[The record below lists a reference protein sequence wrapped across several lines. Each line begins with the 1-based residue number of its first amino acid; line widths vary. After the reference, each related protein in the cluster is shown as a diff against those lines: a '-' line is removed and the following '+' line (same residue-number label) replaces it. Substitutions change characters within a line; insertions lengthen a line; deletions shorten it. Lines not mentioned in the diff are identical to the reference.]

1 VGFDKV
7 AHLQTAGIESIQLY
21 RLDPNLCAANPIS
34 VVAGCLIAIDDSCD
48 FLDLDLRALLHP
60 HRLEYRPAVI
70 GGPPDVFDLHSG
82 RCHRAVGGEEGAFV
96 AIIPGLGL
104 SVKKLLDGGLGH

>member
-21 RLDPNLCAANPIS
+21 RFDPNLRAANPIA
-34 VVAGCLIAIDDSCD
+34 VVTGRLVAVDNSCD
-48 FLDLDLRALLHP
+48 FLDLDFCALLYP

-70 GGPPDVFDLHSG
+70 GGPPDVFDLYSA
-82 RCHRAVGGEEGAFV
+82 RCRRAVRSEERAFV

-104 SVKKLLDGGLGH
+104 SMKKLLYGGLGH